1 MYSQE
6 IIALSLYRLNKAKRD
21 LEDSKKTLDLEMY
34 DNAANRSYYA
44 IFHAARAVLALD
56 GADFKKHSGVIS
68 NFQKNYIKTGIF
80 DKKMSNII
88 KSAFDIRNETDY
100 EDFYVVPKEDVKR
113 QVSEAEV
120 FIAAVEKHII
130 DKTSEIVW

>member
-56 GADFKKHSGVIS
+56 GTDFKKHSGVIS

-120 FIAAVEKHII
+120 FIAAVEKYII
-130 DKTSEIVW
+130 DKTSEIA

>member
-6 IIALSLYRLNKAKRD
+6 VIDLSFYRLNKAKRD
-21 LEDSKKTLDLEMY
+21 LEDSKKTLELEMY

-44 IFHAARAVLALD
+44 IFHAARAVFALD
-56 GADFKKHSGVIS
+56 DRDFKKHSGVIS
-68 NFQKNYIKTGIF
+68 NFQKDYIKTEIF
-80 DKKMSNII
+80 DKTMSNII

-113 QVSEAEV
+113 QVEEAEIFV
-120 FIAAVEKHII
+120 SNIENYIHRKIM
-130 DKTSEIVW
+130 K